1 MREYDKIYNSAETA
15 DLKEFQ
21 LASGYISTTKI
32 FFEKEQIAAKIEAE
46 GKVEFLDA
54 EDNVIA
60 AADVAEQTGGKGKYT
75 DILCGVE
82 GDAIVLKFPIVEW
95 IDNYP
100 NCDGEHD
107 RWDSR
112 TIGYNE
118 MIFDL
123 NTNKIEVK

>member
-1 MREYDKIYNSAETA
+1 MREYDKIFNSTESNEF
-15 DLKEFQ
+15 KEFQ
-21 LASGYISTTKI
+21 LASGYISTTVI
-32 FFEKEQIAAKIEAE
+32 YFEIENIIAKIEAE

-54 EDNVIA
+54 EDNVLA
-60 AADVAEQTGGKGKYT
+60 AADVAEQTGGKEKYT
-75 DILCGVE
+75 DIMCGVE
-82 GDAIVLKFPIVEW
+82 DNLIILKFPIVEW

-118 MIFDL
+118 LSFDYKES
-123 NTNKIEVK
+123 KII